1 MQWIHVERMRE
12 ETYENIAL
20 NACDPSTWEA
30 EARGSV
36 TGLAWA
42 TGDERVRVR
51 IGVLVRDHL

>member
-1 MQWIHVERMRE
+1 MRE